1 MQLEERKARMLS
13 LGGAEE
19 VYRRLYL
26 SHPELYFY
34 DQRGEL
40 FADWEGFCAL
50 YRRYAPDAALPDESP
65 TLMNHILL
73 EQNFFEGA
81 GRDACVVINAR
92 YCPPF
97 WHHLNF
103 IKIMYVLNGEILIN
117 FGRENHMILRKGSF
131 IISPPNIKQS
141 VFSYHDDDIVIN
153 VFLRVTTFE
162 QAFSSLLLESN
173 ELSPF
178 FWKVLY
184 GQDES
189 NLIWFQMDTD
199 GQLDAI
205 ICKMLDEFFSPRM
218 GGNFY
223 LVSLVMAFL
232 SHALYFHRGVVSSIW
247 GTQEQ
252 KSSLP
257 KVMQYIHDHYSSV
270 SLASLAE
277 HFRLSEG
284 YMSRYVK
291 RETGYS
297 LTCLLR
303 NYRMK
308 QAGRMLRDTRLPI
321 SQIMYDVGYT
331 DISYFYKAFKAYYG
345 MTPLEFRKKEKV
357 IFL

>member
-141 VFSYHDDDIVIN
+141 VF
-153 VFLRVTTFE
+153 FLPRRRHRHQCLSARDHLRAGFLFPAPGV
-162 QAFSSLLLESN
+162 QRAFAFLLE
-173 ELSPF
+173 
-178 FWKVLY
+178 
-184 GQDES
+184 G
-189 NLIWFQMDTD
+189 
-199 GQLDAI
+199 
-205 ICKMLDEFFSPRM
+205 
-218 GGNFY
+218 
-223 LVSLVMAFL
+223 
-232 SHALYFHRGVVSSIW
+232 ALWPG
-247 GTQEQ
+247 
-252 KSSLP
+252 
-257 KVMQYIHDHYSSV
+257 
-270 SLASLAE
+270 
-277 HFRLSEG
+277 
-284 YMSRYVK
+284 
-291 RETGYS
+291 
-297 LTCLLR
+297 
-303 NYRMK
+303 
-308 QAGRMLRDTRLPI
+308 
-321 SQIMYDVGYT
+321 
-331 DISYFYKAFKAYYG
+331 
-345 MTPLEFRKKEKV
+345 
-357 IFL
+357 